1 MPGIALV
8 TGAASGIGA
17 ATAERLRDH
26 GWRVWAAD
34 LDEDGLRRLSPGITT
49 RALDVADE
57 VAVQSLLDDLGRA
70 EGRLDGVAACAGIG
84 YTAPATD
91 TTPQIFDE
99 VMRVNLR
106 AVFVLARAA
115 VPLLSASPTP
125 SFAAIASEL
134 GTVGAPG
141 LSAYGSSKAGVINLM
156 RVLALEHAAQGVRF
170 NAVAPGGTRTPMMER
185 EQQRLGRTLADAA
198 ANIPLGRLAEP
209 SEIAAVVEFVLSAD
223 SSFMTGSVLTADGGY
238 TAR

>member
-1 MPGIALV
+1 MPGTVLV

-17 ATAERLRDH
+17 ATARRLHEH

-34 LDEDGLRRLSPGITT
+34 LDERGLGRLSPEIVS
-49 RALDVADE
+49 RVVDVTDE
-57 VAVQSLLDDLGRA
+57 AAVESLLHELGEA

-84 YTAPATD
+84 YTAPAAETS
-91 TTPQIFDE
+91 PQAFDE
-99 VMRVNLR
+99 VLNVNLR

-115 VPLLSASPTP
+115 LPLLARSSAP

-141 LSAYGSSKAGVINLM
+141 LSAYSSSKAAVINLM
-156 RVLALEHAAQGVRF
+156 RVLALENAEQGIRF
-170 NAVAPGGTRTPMMER
+170 NAVAPGGTRTPMLER
-185 EQQRLGRTLADAA
+185 EQARLGRTLADSA

-209 SEIAAVVEFVLSAD
+209 AEIASVVEFVLSAD
-223 SSFMTGSVLTADGGY
+223 SSFMTGSVLVADGGY